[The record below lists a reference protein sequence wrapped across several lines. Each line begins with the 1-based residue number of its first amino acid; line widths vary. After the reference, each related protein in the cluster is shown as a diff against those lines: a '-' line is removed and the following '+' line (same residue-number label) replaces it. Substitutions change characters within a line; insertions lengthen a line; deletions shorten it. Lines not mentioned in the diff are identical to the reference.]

1 MSGFGTRTVRGPDEE
16 APDAE
21 GHVAPI
27 FQTTAFTFPDV
38 RAAVEAFREGGYTYS
53 RKANPTVR
61 ALERHIAAL
70 ESAPVDVGEGM
81 LRAPEDTD
89 ARFFASGMAAI
100 SATILAIGTNRRV
113 VCQSGIYGTTE
124 TMAGRLDGLG
134 VQVDFVPV
142 GDLQALEAAV
152 SAGPPPRSCT
162 SRAPRTRCFS

>member
-1 MSGFGTRTVRGPDEE
+1 
-16 APDAE
+16 
-21 GHVAPI
+21 
-27 FQTTAFTFPDV
+27 
-38 RAAVEAFREGGYTYS
+38 
-53 RKANPTVR
+53 
-61 ALERHIAAL
+61 
-70 ESAPVDVGEGM
+70 M